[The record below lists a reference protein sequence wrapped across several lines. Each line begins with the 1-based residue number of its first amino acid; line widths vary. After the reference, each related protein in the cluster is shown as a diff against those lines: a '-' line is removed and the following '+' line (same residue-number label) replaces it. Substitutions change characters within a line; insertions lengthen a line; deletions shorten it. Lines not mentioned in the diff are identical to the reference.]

1 MDSGREHKLLSLL
14 KHKVDLRKY
23 CDVVT
28 SFIYPE
34 MHFWVIT
41 TKK

>member
-1 MDSGREHKLLSLL
+1 MDSEREHRLLSLL
-14 KHKVDLRKY
+14 KHEADLRKY

-34 MHFWVIT
+34 MQFWVIS